1 MHETV
6 AAIYRWHEQRAS
18 EPARPYLGCSEAGHK
33 CARYLWLRF
42 RWAAVEQ
49 FSGRMYRLFQTG
61 HLMEP
66 RFIEELEAIGVTVSA
81 GDGHGNQHAVE
92 ACGGH
97 MRGHLD
103 GALLGLMEAPKTWHV
118 AEFKTHNDKSFKE
131 LVAKG
136 VKEAKPMHYA
146 QMQLYMA
153 LTGMER
159 AAYFAT
165 NKNTDEIYMERVH
178 YDTDEAKRLL
188 DRAASIIFATEPP
201 PRLSER
207 PDWYECKLCR
217 FHGICHGTQAPD
229 VNCRTCAHS
238 TPTQGGTWTCEK
250 YGEQIPDEPQRV
262 GCTEHRYIPI
272 LLERFAEQTNGSDA
286 ENWVQYRHK
295 ETGNT
300 FVNGAQGYSSREIH
314 AAADKRVL
322 GDAGV
327 DELKKPLAPTSLG
340 DGETLEWKL
349 YSGGRHLGL
358 YRHGKWIQWV
368 PQTPDWIALVEG
380 AELGT

>member
-1 MHETV
+1 MAAVSPPMHETV

-18 EPARPYLGCSEAGHK
+18 EPPRPYLGCSEAGHK

-42 RWAAVEQ
+42 RWAGAES
-49 FSGRMYRLFQTG
+49 FDGRMYRLFQTG

-66 RFIEELEAIGVTVSA
+66 RFIEELRGIGVAVESHTP
-81 GDGHGNQHAVE
+81 DGQQFAVE

-118 AEFKTHNDKSFKE
+118 GEYKTHNDKSFKE

-136 VKEAKPMHYA
+136 VKESKPMHWA

-159 AAYFAT
+159 AAYFAA
-165 NKNTDEIYMERVH
+165 NKNTDDVYMERVH
-178 YDTDEAKRLL
+178 YDAAEAKRLL
-188 DRAASIIFATEPP
+188 ERAASIIFAAEPP
-201 PRLSER
+201 PRISER
-207 PDWYECKLCR
+207 ADWYECKMCS
-217 FHGICHGTQAPD
+217 FHGLCHGTQAPD

-250 YGEQIPDEPQRV
+250 YGEQIPDEPQRA
-262 GCTEHRYIPI
+262 GCPQHRYIPI
-272 LLERFAEQTNGSDA
+272 LLDRFAEQTGGSD
-286 ENWVQYRHK
+286 ELNSVTYRNK
-295 ETGNT
+295 ETGRP
-300 FVNGAQGYSSREIH
+300 FVNGEPGYSSREIQ

-322 GDAGV
+322 GDEGV
-327 DELKKPLAPTSLG
+327 DALKK
-340 DGETLEWKL
+340 EF
-349 YSGGRHLGL
+349 
-358 YRHGKWIQWV
+358 
-368 PQTPDWIALVEG
+368 G
-380 AELGT
+380 AEVTA